1 MLEGYILG
9 TLKIF
14 TFVAIALN
22 LVHPRQGKATRLV
35 LGIVLISVIM
45 LPIVNIIGKSD
56 EFVMN
61 DSFWNSLGDNKV
73 DDATVEEFF
82 ERGIE
87 EYIASECGVAKEN
100 VRVRADGFDI
110 ASLKATRI
118 YVSISS
124 GGAFVD
130 YRALEDK
137 LEREFTNGGD
147 CRIELLVG

>member
-14 TFVAIALN
+14 SFAAIALN
-22 LVHPRQGKATRLV
+22 LVHPRQGKATRFV
-35 LGIVLISVIM
+35 IGVVLISAIM
-45 LPIVNIIGKSD
+45 LPIVDIVD
-56 EFVMN
+56 ENDRFLIN
-61 DSFWNSLGDNKV
+61 DSFWESLGDNEV
-73 DDATVEEFF
+73 DDATVKEFF

-87 EYIASECGVAKEN
+87 EYIANECGVAKES
-100 VRVRADGFDI
+100 VRVSADGFDI
-110 ASLKATRI
+110 ASLKAARI

-137 LEREFTNGGD
+137 LEKEFTNGGD